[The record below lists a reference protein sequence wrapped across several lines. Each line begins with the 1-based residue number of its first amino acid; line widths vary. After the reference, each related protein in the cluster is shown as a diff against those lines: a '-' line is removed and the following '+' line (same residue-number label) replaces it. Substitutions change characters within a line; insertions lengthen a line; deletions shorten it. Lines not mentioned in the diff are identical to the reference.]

1 MVWINPNKIAS
12 LIMDSERV
20 LRNVENI
27 SVGSKKLKSTGKAL
41 GLGKRLLRF
50 GYEDKATYKVTRFAG
65 LDHNAW

>member
-27 SVGSKKLKSTGKAL
+27 SKKLKSTGKAL